1 MTLDILEDR
10 PEERDYALDRVIM
23 LSDGVFAIA
32 ITLLALELR
41 PPGNWDHAL
50 GSLLG
55 LMWRPAAAF
64 LVSFLIIAFFWIAH
78 RRMFGRFRTADMPLT
93 VLNFVML
100 GLITLAPVATNLA
113 WEGGPRGGGFV
124 VYWAMFTLLGLTNA
138 AIWAYAAF
146 LKPSLFHRPPSRGV
160 AGLTLAMLMVM
171 PLTMPLFGLVT
182 SGAFGIWVIAPVLVL
197 VFALRLLR
205 SRMKSV
211 LDAEGAP

>member
-1 MTLDILEDR
+1 MTLELLEEK
-10 PEERDYALDRVIM
+10 PGERDYALDRVIM

-41 PPGNWDHAL
+41 PPGNWDH
-50 GSLLG
+50 SLNSLVG

-64 LVSFLIIAFFWIAH
+64 LVSFLIIAFFWVAH

-93 VLNFVML
+93 LLNFLML

-160 AGLTLAMLMVM
+160 AWITLAMLMVM
-171 PLTMPLFGLVT
+171 PLTMPLLGVVT
-182 SGAFGIWVIAPVLVL
+182 SGAFGVWVIVPMLMLVL
-197 VFALRLLR
+197 AMRVLR
-205 SRMKSV
+205 SRMKNM
-211 LDAEGAP
+211 LGAEGS